1 MALMIGIVKQI
12 GELDL
17 WIGKDH
23 GYRLIIVN
31 HGNVHGIM
39 AIHHG
44 YGIIDLD
51 RYSFIMDDSWLC
63 EVMISGKIYVK
74 YCKMM

>member
-1 MALMIGIVKQI
+1 MALMMGIVKQI

-51 RYSFIMDDSWLC
+51 RYSKRFMAMLGHGKWKTKCIM
-63 EVMISGKIYVK
+63 M
-74 YCKMM
+74 